1 MVIDIIFFIVETKN
15 KKTPT
20 IRCASCWWCFMA
32 AMTVRQNTSHRTMDY
47 TWKMNK
53 FQVLLILI
61 NNITN

>member
-1 MVIDIIFFIVETKN
+1 MVIDIKFFIVETKN

-20 IRCASCWWCFMA
+20 IRCTSCWWCFMA
-32 AMTVRQNTSHRTMDY
+32 AMTKHQPSHYRY

-53 FQVLLILI
+53 FQVLLMLI